1 MGVPARR
8 NILVS
13 LAFLFFHEDRMPRF
27 HFEIVDGYTL
37 SDPCGME
44 LPTEQAAKKVAH
56 EIAKQISVD
65 VEDESFKDVVVKT
78 EDGKE
83 IYKAAI
89 NRIGTHSV

>member
-1 MGVPARR
+1 
-8 NILVS
+8 
-13 LAFLFFHEDRMPRF
+13 MPRF

-37 SDPCGME
+37 SD